1 MLNCL
6 KFKSLYSLI
15 SKAKDNKLFVLDPKT
30 KVNAER
36 VSSSPQSL
44 ARQVWG
50 RGPAG
55 PRRPQGRRAAY
66 HFHHV
71 RAPLRQ
77 QLQALQRQVEQLPVL
92 RVGLLGLLA
101 AGARDD
107 LGHDR
112 GIQRSR
118 HVHA

>member
-36 VSSSPQSL
+36 VSSSHQSL
-44 ARQVWG
+44 ARQVRG
-50 RGPAG
+50 RG

-118 HVHA
+118 HGHA

>member
-55 PRRPQGRRAAY
+55 PRRPRVRAARGLPLPS
-66 HFHHV
+66 
-71 RAPLRQ
+71 RARST
-77 QLQALQRQVEQLPVL
+77 ATA
-92 RVGLLGLLA
+92 A
-101 AGARDD
+101 AGPAAPGRTAS
-107 LGHDR
+107 GTPR
-112 GIQRSR
+112 RSSGPPGGR
-118 HVHA
+118 SP

>member
-1 MLNCL
+1 MQKEYPRAPSRLLGKCGEGPP
-6 KFKSLYSLI
+6 
-15 SKAKDNKLFVLDPKT
+15 A
-30 KVNAER
+30 
-36 VSSSPQSL
+36 SPGAS
-44 ARQVWG
+44 
-50 RGPAG
+50 PHE
-55 PRRPQGRRAAY
+55 AY